1 MKEETKIAAGWPKSI
16 VKFITQI
23 VARDGSGRLE
33 EPRLAGRNPLPTADV
48 VIEVGDRVVL
58 VRRKHPPPG
67 WAIPGGFVEVGE
79 TVDTAA
85 VREAL
90 EETGLRVTLTAL
102 LGVYSD
108 PARDPR
114 HHTISTVYVGRAE
127 GAPEGGDDAAE
138 ARLFGEGDLPSPLA
152 FDHAKILADYFRFKK
167 TGRRPP
173 FTKGP

>member
-1 MKEETKIAAGWPKSI
+1 MKDETKIAAGCPKSI

-33 EPRLAGRNPLPTADV
+33 ESPLEGRNPLPTADV
-48 VIEVGDRVVL
+48 LIEVGDRVVL
-58 VRRKHPPPG
+58 VRRKYPPPG

-79 TVDTAA
+79 TVESTA

-152 FDHAKILADYFRFKK
+152 FDHAKILADYFRYKK
-167 TGRRPP
+167 TGRRPL
-173 FTKGP
+173 

>member
-1 MKEETKIAAGWPKSI
+1 M
-16 VKFITQI
+16 
-23 VARDGSGRLE
+23 
-33 EPRLAGRNPLPTADV
+33 
-48 VIEVGDRVVL
+48 L
-58 VRRKHPPPG
+58 VRRKNPPPG

-79 TVDTAA
+79 PVETAA

-90 EETGLRVTLTAL
+90 EETGLHVTLTAL

-138 ARLFGEGDLPSPLA
+138 ARLFGEDDLPSPLA
-152 FDHAKILADYFRFKK
+152 FDHAKILADYFRFKR
-167 TGRRPP
+167 TGRRPL
-173 FTKGP
+173 

>member
-1 MKEETKIAAGWPKSI
+1 
-16 VKFITQI
+16 
-23 VARDGSGRLE
+23 
-33 EPRLAGRNPLPTADV
+33 LAGRNPLPTADV

-79 TVDTAA
+79 SVETAA

-90 EETGLRVTLTAL
+90 EETGLHVTLTTL

-114 HHTISTVYVGRAE
+114 HHTISTVYVGRAS
-127 GAPEGGDDAAE
+127 GAPTGGDDAAE
-138 ARLFGEGDLPSPLA
+138 ARLFSEGDLPSPLA
-152 FDHAKILADYFRFKK
+152 FDHAKILADYFLFKK
-167 TGRRPP
+167 TGKKPL
-173 FTKGP
+173 